1 MLVYADQLQARL
13 TALKATYEQCAA
25 LPEREAV
32 VCLRSFAQYAIT
44 VVQGLLPEL
53 EAKKVVLRNYAL
65 ARLEDY
71 HQCRIGAT
79 ESVFAP
85 QTLCALR
92 AYEDAKTALKPLTDE
107 ALARFD
113 VLRDG
118 YLTCLEAPEDLQAS
132 CLVGVFRRARV
143 IGEEVL
149 EHLVELRPVIVE
161 QSLELLEAYNVCRQP

>member
-1 MLVYADQLQARL
+1 MQARI

-65 ARLEDY
+65 SRLEDY

-79 ESVFAP
+79 ETVFAP

-92 AYEDAKTALKPLTDE
+92 AYEDAKTALKPLTDR
-107 ALARFD
+107 ALERFD
-113 VLRDG
+113 VLRDS
-118 YLTCLEAPEDLQAS
+118 YLTCVESPEDLQAS
-132 CLVGVFRRARV
+132 CLVALFRRATI
-143 IGEEVL
+143 IGREVYDEL
-149 EHLVELRPVIVE
+149 IELRPVVIE
-161 QSLELLEAYNVCRQP
+161 TSLQVLEAYNDCRLA